1 MATPVVYDRT
11 SPFNH
16 LLQDLI
22 GAFLEDGNSIVRLA
36 ACEDKEDTA
45 FKYGYI
51 GNDIEYHLYKR
62 KSSRHAN
69 IISRYIRDTLTN
81 IREAWYFKNQGRRC
95 FV

>member
-1 MATPVVYDRT
+1 MKIVMATPVVYDRT

-22 GAFLEDGNSIVRLA
+22 GAFLEDGNSIVRLV

-51 GNDIEYHLYKR
+51 GNDIEYHCIKER
-62 KSSRHAN
+62 AADMPISSQDIYGIH
-69 IISRYIRDTLTN
+69 
-81 IREAWYFKNQGRRC
+81 
-95 FV
+95 

>member
-16 LLQDLI
+16 LLHDLI
-22 GAFLEDGNSIVRLA
+22 GAFLEDGNSIVRLV

-51 GNDIEYHLYKR
+51 GN
-62 KSSRHAN
+62 
-69 IISRYIRDTLTN
+69 
-81 IREAWYFKNQGRRC
+81 G
-95 FV
+95 